1 MLRQVTSAP
10 FWSVFLLFPDPSP
23 TPSSHVTAHKATV
36 KILAERRV
44 PPSTHPSPSLFL
56 SHHLLGPGERAFARK
71 LRGSKMIFFFFFFA
85 KLYVKLFVS
94 QDLIPDQGLNPGH
107 SNKSAES

>member
-23 TPSSHVTAHKATV
+23 IPSSHVTAHKATV

-71 LRGSKMIFFFFFFA
+71 LRGTKLIFFFFFA
-85 KLYVKLFVS
+85 KLYVLK
-94 QDLIPDQGLNPGH
+94 DLIPDQGLNPGH